1 MFSNGGFVNFL
12 ADAGAFVLLALGLN
26 IVVGFAGL
34 LDLGY
39 AAFFAIGSYTFAML
53 ASPQFGIHIPFWVML
68 FVASGVAAVF
78 GILLGAP
85 TLRLRGDYLAI
96 VTLGFGEIVPQTFL
110 NLSQWTGGPNGIG
123 SLDQPAIFGYRF
135 GFQALPYYYLILGLI
150 AVAVLAGEQPA
161 RQPARPR
168 VDGDSRG
175 RAGRGARRD
184 QHDDDQAR
192 RVRARRVV
200 QRPRGVRVRVEI
212 AARLARPVRFNV
224 SVAVLSML
232 VLGGMGNIPGVIVG
246 SLVISS
252 LDRFILPQL
261 TNFLHGA
268 GRADRPDEL
277 ALPDLRR
284 HPRDDDALPA
294 RRFDPQPS
302 APLRTARDPRRRAGR
317 TDALYRGVALMPLL
331 QLEGVTQRFG
341 GFVAVDKLDFVI
353 LTTLMPI
360 CILAEL
366 DLDPEAR
373 EGIHGRVS
381 DPGNADDR
389 HLLGTRPGAVLLVL
403 RGRPDPDVPD
413 HRRVGRA
420 APGLCQL

>member
-1 MFSNGGFVNFL
+1 MGRFQPYLLFGAAIVLPLILSNGGFVNFL

-26 IVVGFAGL
+26 IVIGFAGL

-135 GFQALPYYYLILGLI
+135 GFQALPYYYLILALI
-150 AVAVLAGEQPA
+150 AVAVLAASNLQA
-161 RQPARPR
+161 
-168 VDGDSRG
+168 SRLG
-175 RAGRGARRD
+175 RAWMAIREDELAAAHVGINTTATKLAAFAIGASFSGLAGCAYASKLQLVSPD
-184 QHDDDQAR
+184 QF
-192 RVRARRVV
+192 
-200 QRPRGVRVRVEI
+200 G
-212 AARLARPVRFNV
+212 FNV

-261 TNFLHGA
+261 TNFMHNFGLQIDLTNSRFLIYGVILVMTMLF
-268 GRADRPDEL
+268 RPEGLIPSRQRRSEL
-277 ALPDLRR
+277 
-284 HPRDDDALPA
+284 
-294 RRFDPQPS
+294 
-302 APLRTARDPRRRAGR
+302 RAGK
-317 TDALYRGVALMPLL
+317 DEA
-331 QLEGVTQRFG
+331 
-341 GFVAVDKLDFVI
+341 
-353 LTTLMPI
+353 
-360 CILAEL
+360 LAEQTL
-366 DLDPEAR
+366 YSEA
-373 EGIHGRVS
+373 
-381 DPGNADDR
+381 
-389 HLLGTRPGAVLLVL
+389 
-403 RGRPDPDVPD
+403 VP
-413 HRRVGRA
+413 
-420 APGLCQL
+420 